1 MLPEGQT
8 VSISLDEIL
17 DNMSNAIIAINKQGH
32 IIYANRSVFKI
43 LDIPIQDIRGHHIN
57 TYFPGTRLLNVLES
71 GIAELGQRITIHD
84 TVLLSN
90 RNPLYVH
97 GELVGAVA
105 VFQDITNL
113 QNFLDNLVIEH
124 EKTKE
129 LQRTLEVVLNTAYD
143 GLIVVNKEGIVTM
156 TNQSFASFFYQ
167 SPDDMVGRPIT
178 EIYAN
183 PKFTDVLETAQPVHG
198 YIHDLNGH
206 EIIASRVP
214 IIQDGTVVGALG
226 KVVFKDVDEL
236 YALTKKVDSLRS
248 ELDYYKKTMVQKK
261 SSALELLK
269 GKNPIMISLV
279 QTALRVAKSSSTV
292 LLRGESGTG
301 KELFAQLL
309 HSESFRRQGPFIK
322 VNCAAVPE
330 NLLESELFGYEEGAF
345 TGAIKGGKIGKF
357 ELADGGTLFLDE
369 IGDMEMAMQVKLL
382 RVIQEREIE
391 RLGSSKARKVNVR
404 LVAATNRDLEAMI
417 RDKQFREDLYYRL
430 NVVTLTI
437 PPLRDRMDDVPSL
450 IETFLKKFN
459 LQFGRTVT
467 SITSESK
474 SVLIKHL
481 WPGNIRE
488 LENVI
493 ERAFNML
500 EGSEISEIQLKHL
513 PNYLQILAGHDAR
526 PFMGGALENI
536 LNRVEKEAL
545 IYALNSANGNKVQA
559 AKTLGL
565 SRAGLYKKLIK
576 HQLHKN
582 LEFKNS

>member
-1 MLPEGQT
+1 MLMEEQA
-8 VSISLDEIL
+8 VSITLSEIL
-17 DNMSNAIIAINKQGH
+17 DNMDNAIIAVNPQGL
-32 IIYANRSVFKI
+32 IIFANQAVFKI
-43 LDIPIQDIRGHHIN
+43 LKIPVQDIIGQPVN
-57 TYFPGTRLLNVLES
+57 TYFPGTRLLKVLEN
-71 GIAELGQRITIHD
+71 GIAELGQRLTLND

-90 RNPLYVH
+90 RTPLYVD

-105 VFQDITNL
+105 VFQDITIL

-124 EKTKE
+124 EKTKQ

-143 GLIVVNKEGIVTM
+143 GLIVVNKKGVVTM
-156 TNQSFASFFYQ
+156 TNQAFASFFYQ
-167 SPDDMVGRPIT
+167 SPDDMIGKPIT
-178 EIYAN
+178 EIYEN

-214 IIQDGTVVGALG
+214 IIQDGNIVGAVG
-226 KVVFKDVDEL
+226 KVVFKDVNEL

-248 ELDYYKKTMVQKK
+248 ELDYYKNTMLQKN

-269 GKNPIMISLV
+269 GKNPLMVSLV
-279 QTALRVAKSSSTV
+279 DTALRVAKSGSTV

-330 NLLESELFGYEEGAF
+330 NLLESELFGYDEGAF
-345 TGAIKGGKIGKF
+345 TGAIKGGKLGKF

-369 IGDMEMAMQVKLL
+369 IGDMEMAMQAKLL

-391 RLGSSKARKVNVR
+391 RLGSSKARKVDVR

-437 PPLRDRMDDVPSL
+437 PPLRDRMDDVEGL
-450 IETFLKKFN
+450 IDTFLKKFN
-459 LQFGRTVT
+459 HQFAKSVT
-467 SITSESK
+467 EITSESK
-474 SVLIKHL
+474 SVLMKHL

-500 EGSEISEIQLKHL
+500 DGSEIQLKHL
-513 PNYLQILAGHDAR
+513 PNYLQILAGHETR
-526 PFMGGALENI
+526 PFVGGALENI

-545 IYALNSANGNKVQA
+545 IYALNNANGNKVQA

-576 HQLHKN
+576 HGLH
-582 LEFKNS
+582 

>member
-1 MLPEGQT
+1 MLQEGET
-8 VSISLDEIL
+8 APITLDDIL
-17 DNMSNAIIAINKQGH
+17 DNLSNAIVAINKQGE
-32 IIYANRSVFKI
+32 IIYANSSVYKI
-43 LDIPIQDIRGHHIN
+43 LEIPVQNIQGHHIN
-57 TYFPGTRLLNVLES
+57 RYLPGTRLLQVLEN
-71 GIAELGQRITIHD
+71 GIAELGQRLTLRD

-90 RNPLYVH
+90 RTPIIVQ

-105 VFQDITNL
+105 VFQDITHL
-113 QNFLDNLVIEH
+113 QNLLDNLVIEH

-167 SPDDMVGRPIT
+167 SPEDMIGKPIT
-178 EIYAN
+178 EIYEN

-214 IIQDGTVVGALG
+214 IIQDGNVVGALG
-226 KVVFKDVDEL
+226 KVVFKDVNEL
-236 YALTKKVDSLRS
+236 YALTKKVDSLRT
-248 ELDYYKKTMVQKK
+248 ELDYYKKTLVQKN

-269 GKNPIMISLV
+269 GKNPIMVSLV
-279 QTALRVAKSSSTV
+279 QTALRVAKSNSTV

-309 HSESFRRQGPFIK
+309 HSESLRRQGPFIK

-417 RDKQFREDLYYRL
+417 REKQFREDLYYRL

-437 PPLRDRMDDVPSL
+437 PPLRDRMDDVEGL
-450 IETFLKKFN
+450 IDTFIKKFN
-459 LQFGRTVT
+459 QQFGQTVT
-467 SITSESK
+467 GITSESK
-474 SVLIKHL
+474 NILMKHL

-500 EGSEISEIQLKHL
+500 EGSEIQLKHL
-513 PNYLQILAGHDAR
+513 PSYLQMLAGHETR

-545 IYALNSANGNKVQA
+545 IYALNSAKGNKVQA

-576 HQLHKN
+576 HQLHK
-582 LEFKNS
+582 ESS

>member
-1 MLPEGQT
+1 MLPERQT
-8 VSISLDEIL
+8 VSITLDKIL
-17 DNMSNAIIAINKQGH
+17 DNTSNAIIAINLQGQ
-32 IIYANRSVFKI
+32 IIFANRSVFEI
-43 LDIPIQDIRGHHIN
+43 LDIPVQDIKGHHIN
-57 TYFPGTRLLNVLES
+57 AYFPGTRLLQVIEN
-71 GIAELGQRITIHD
+71 GIAELGQRITIHQ

-90 RNPLYVH
+90 RSPLIVD
-97 GELVGAVA
+97 GKLVGAVA

-113 QNFLDNLVIEH
+113 QNLLDNLVIEH

-129 LQRTLEVVLNTAYD
+129 LQRILEVVLNTAYD
-143 GLIVVNKEGIVTM
+143 GLIVVNKQGIVTM

-167 SPDDMVGRPIT
+167 SPEDMIGKPIT
-178 EIYAN
+178 EIYEN

-214 IIQDGTVVGALG
+214 IIQDGNIVGALG

-248 ELDYYKKTMVQKK
+248 ELDYYKKTVAYKN

-279 QTALRVAKSSSTV
+279 HTALRVAKSSSTV

-345 TGAIKGGKIGKF
+345 TGAIKGGKLGKF

-437 PPLRDRMDDVPSL
+437 PPLRDRMDDVEGL
-450 IETFLKKFN
+450 IDTFLKKFN
-459 LQFGRTVT
+459 QQFGRTVT
-467 SITSESK
+467 GITSETK
-474 SVLIKHL
+474 SVLMKHL

-500 EGSEISEIQLKHL
+500 EGSEIQLKHL
-513 PNYLQILAGHDAR
+513 PNYLQIIAGHETR
-526 PFMGGALENI
+526 PFMGGVLENI

-545 IYALNSANGNKVQA
+545 IYALNTANGNKVQA

-582 LEFKNS
+582 MDFKNS

>member
-1 MLPEGQT
+1 MLMDGRT
-8 VSISLDEIL
+8 NSITLDEIL
-17 DNMSNAIIAINKQGH
+17 DNTNNAIIAVDPQGR
-32 IIYANRSVFKI
+32 IIYANDAVFNI
-43 LDIPIQDIRGHHIN
+43 MEIPVRNLLGQPITSH
-57 TYFPGTRLLNVLES
+57 FPETGLLRVFEN
-71 GIAELGQRITIHD
+71 GIAELGQQMKVNN

-90 RNPLYVH
+90 RTPIYIH

-105 VFQDITNL
+105 VFQDITIL
-113 QNFLDNLVIEH
+113 HNFLDNLVIEH
-124 EKTKE
+124 EKTKQ

-156 TNQSFASFFYQ
+156 TNQAFASFFQQ
-167 SPDDMVGRPIT
+167 SPDDLIGKHIKEV
-178 EIYAN
+178 YKN
-183 PKFTDVLETAQPVHG
+183 PKFIEVLETGQPVIG

-206 EIIASRVP
+206 EIIASRIP
-214 IIQDGTVVGALG
+214 IIQDGNIVGALG
-226 KVVFKDVDEL
+226 KVVFKDVNEL

-248 ELDYYKKTMVQKK
+248 ELDYYKNTMLQKN

-269 GKNPIMISLV
+269 GKNTLVTSLV
-279 QTALRVAKSSSTV
+279 KTAQRVAKSSSTV

-309 HSESFRRQGPFIK
+309 HMESTRCQSAFIK

-345 TGAIKGGKIGKF
+345 TGACKGGKPGKF

-369 IGDMEMAMQVKLL
+369 IGDMEMGMQAKLL

-391 RLGSSKARKVNVR
+391 RLGSSKPRKIDVR

-437 PPLRDRMDDVPSL
+437 PPLRERKDDIECL
-450 IETFLKKFN
+450 IQTFLKKFN
-459 LQFGRTVT
+459 LQFAQTVT
-467 SITSESK
+467 GITIEAQN
-474 SVLIKHL
+474 VLMKHR

-488 LENVI
+488 LENII
-493 ERAFNML
+493 ERAFNIL
-500 EGSEISEIQLKHL
+500 DGSEIQLKHL
-513 PNYLQILAGHDAR
+513 PSYLQILAGHETR
-526 PFMGGALENI
+526 PFVGGSLENI
-536 LNRVEKEAL
+536 LAGVEKEAI
-545 IYALNSANGNKVQA
+545 IYALDTANGNKVQA

-565 SRAGLYKKLIK
+565 SRAGLYKKLKK
-576 HQLHKN
+576 HNLH
-582 LEFKNS
+582 